1 MATYQFVKLNSAAQR
16 ERVAVVDG
24 MSQAEAI
31 AAMQKKSI
39 ETGCTLYLMK
49 FDPKRPNFHDIAI
62 VATVATGET
71 VNL

>member
-24 MSQAEAI
+24 MSQAEATE
-31 AAMQKKSI
+31 AMRKKSI